1 MDARIVAAA
10 AAALLAGAAP
20 LAAQRPVAL
29 GIAGGVALPQGSFG
43 DGVDAGWRG
52 LVTLVVSS
60 PMQPLGLRV
69 DAAYDQFG
77 FGGGAA
83 AALRGGRQT
92 VTSGTLNVT
101 YRLPMTRSA
110 LSPYV
115 IGGLGAHHLACA
127 GGATCGGATRF
138 GWSAGLGTKLT
149 GLHLRT
155 FLEARFQ
162 AVSLGGS
169 DAHYVPVT
177 FGLLF

>member
-1 MDARIVAAA
+1 MRNVMVLAAA
-10 AAALLAGAAP
+10 CAIAAGP
-20 LAAQRPVAL
+20 LAAQRPLAL
-29 GIAGGVALPQGSFG
+29 GVAGGVALPQGAFG
-43 DGVDAGWRG
+43 DAVDVGWRG
-52 LVTLVVSS
+52 LVTLALSS

-69 DAAYDQFG
+69 DAAHDRFA
-77 FGGGAA
+77 FGGDAA

-110 LSPYV
+110 LSPYL

-127 GGATCGGATRF
+127 GDATCDGTTRF
-138 GWSAGLGTKLT
+138 GWNAGLGTRLT

-155 FLEARFQ
+155 FVEARFQ
-162 AVSLGGS
+162 AVSLAGR
-169 DAHYVPVT
+169 DVRYVPVT